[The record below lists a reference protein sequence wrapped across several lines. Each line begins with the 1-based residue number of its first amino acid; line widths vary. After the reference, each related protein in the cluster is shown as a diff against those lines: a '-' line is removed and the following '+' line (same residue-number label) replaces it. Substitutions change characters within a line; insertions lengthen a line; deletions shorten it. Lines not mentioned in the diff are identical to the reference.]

1 MHNVTL
7 CDITYRPH
15 KEVRPSKKER
25 NGMEIISTRGYDTS
39 NARIVVNAGPTIR
52 EHTRRQRIVSVVLV
66 AIVLFQLVD
75 LPGAIISHSAMAVG
89 TVFLGLALC
98 AAAAVFN
105 RYGKATIVSIL
116 LIVVVDLGC
125 GLMLLTSPMGLD
137 VGDLPVFDVLLVSE
151 LIAVSLLPAISVF
164 YVGFANNLFI
174 ILIIAFQPHTPALRL
189 MLESTMGYGAV
200 VQPIS
205 LQIVV
210 AVISYFWV
218 RSALRSA
225 ARADRAEEIAQLR
238 QREADLQKKDVERT
252 HQLDLG
258 SQHLLEVLVRAA
270 NGDSSVRANLPAENE
285 LWRVGGAVNLLLLR
299 LRRSSQGE
307 AEMRRLR
314 EENARLT
321 QRFYEPGTLAQ
332 RANRK
337 ASPPTN

>member
-1 MHNVTL
+1 
-7 CDITYRPH
+7 
-15 KEVRPSKKER
+15 
-25 NGMEIISTRGYDTS
+25 MEIISTPGYPKS
-39 NARIVVNAGPTIR
+39 NARIIVNAGPDTR
-52 EHTRRQRIVSVVLV
+52 EQTRRQQIVSVVLV
-66 AIVLFQLVD
+66 VIVLFQLVE

-105 RYGKATIVSIL
+105 RFGKATIVSIL
-116 LIVVVDLGC
+116 LIAVVDLGC

-137 VGDLPVFDVLLVSE
+137 VGDLPVFDVLLVSL
-151 LIAVSLLPAISVF
+151 LIAVSLLPPSSVF
-164 YVGFANNLFI
+164 YVGFANILFI
-174 ILIIAFQPHTPALRL
+174 ILVLAFQPHTPALNM
-189 MLESTMGYGAV
+189 MLESNMGFSAI

-210 AVISYFWV
+210 AAIAYFWV

-225 ARADRAEEIAQLR
+225 KRADRAEEVVELR
-238 QREADLQKKDVERT
+238 QREADLQRRDVERT

-258 SQHLLEVLVRAA
+258 SRHLLEVLVRAA

-285 LWRVGGAVNLLLLR
+285 LWRVGGAINLLLSR

-314 EENARLT
+314 AENARLT
-321 QRFYEPGTLAQ
+321 QRFYELGPMAQ
-332 RANRK
+332 QANGK
-337 ASPPTN
+337 AATPLPPV

>member
-1 MHNVTL
+1 
-7 CDITYRPH
+7 
-15 KEVRPSKKER
+15 
-25 NGMEIISTRGYDTS
+25 MEIIAPQGYPKS
-39 NARIVVNAGPTIR
+39 NARIVVNAGPDIR

-66 AIVLFQLVD
+66 VIVLFQLVD

-151 LIAVSLLPAISVF
+151 LIAVSLLPAVSVF
-164 YVGFANNLFI
+164 YVGFANILFI
-174 ILIIAFQPHTPALRL
+174 ILIIAFQPHTPALSM

-205 LQIVV
+205 LQVVV

-218 RSALRSA
+218 RSALRCTS
-225 ARADRAEEIAQLR
+225 
-238 QREADLQKKDVERT
+238 
-252 HQLDLG
+252 
-258 SQHLLEVLVRAA
+258 
-270 NGDSSVRANLPAENE
+270 
-285 LWRVGGAVNLLLLR
+285 
-299 LRRSSQGE
+299 
-307 AEMRRLR
+307 
-314 EENARLT
+314 
-321 QRFYEPGTLAQ
+321 
-332 RANRK
+332 
-337 ASPPTN
+337 

>member
-1 MHNVTL
+1 
-7 CDITYRPH
+7 
-15 KEVRPSKKER
+15 
-25 NGMEIISTRGYDTS
+25 MEIISTQSYPKS
-39 NARIVVNAGPTIR
+39 NARIIVNAGPDTR
-52 EHTRRQRIVSVVLV
+52 EQTRRQRIVSIVLLV
-66 AIVLFQLVD
+66 IVLFQLVD
-75 LPGAIISHSAMAVG
+75 LPGAILSHSAMAIG

-105 RYGKATIVSIL
+105 RYGRATIVSIL
-116 LIVVVDLGC
+116 LIAVVDLGC

-164 YVGFANNLFI
+164 YVGFANILFI
-174 ILIIAFQPHTPALRL
+174 ILVLAFLPHTPALK
-189 MLESTMGYGAV
+189 MILESNMGYSAV

-210 AVISYFWV
+210 AVIAYFWV

-225 ARADRAEEIAQLR
+225 ERADRAEEIAQLR
-238 QREADLQKKDVERT
+238 QREVELQRRDLERT

-258 SQHLLEVLVRAA
+258 NQHLLNVLARAA
-270 NGDSSVRANLPAENE
+270 NGDSSVRANLSAENE
-285 LWRVGGAVNLLLLR
+285 LWRVGGAVNLLLSR

-307 AEMRRLR
+307 AEIRRLR

-321 QRFYEPGTLAQ
+321 RRLYEPGTMGQ
-332 RANRK
+332 RAD
-337 ASPPTN
+337 